1 MQGKYLTIEDTK
13 KLSNYEKLLA
23 ENTLLKSNAENI
35 KAVIKKKNKTI
46 EELNK
51 KIKCLE
57 NEITNLKSNSK
68 QMNIFGG

>member
-1 MQGKYLTIEDTK
+1 MQGKCLTIEDAK

-23 ENTLLKSNAENI
+23 ENSLLKSNAENI
-35 KAVIKKKNKTI
+35 KIVIKKKNKTI

-57 NEITNLKSNSK
+57 DEIVNLKSNSK
-68 QMNIFGG
+68 QMDIFGG